1 MAPFLSLGRLRV
13 AVRSRKGFKP
23 RSRAKHGKKHGT
35 KELRGRVERLK
46 TEMEKRSEEQK
57 DIRERQRQVK
67 DKVTAIEAECEELKR
82 ETRFIVQQTAR
93 TQIKLGLMFRIL
105 KARETGHLD
114 EAALLTQMLREIVR
128 FEEEEEEKK
137 G

>member
-23 RSRAKHGKKHGT
+23 RYRAKHHGT
-35 KELRGRVERLK
+35 NELRGRVERLK

-67 DKVTAIEAECEELKR
+67 DKFTAIEAECEELKR

-128 FEEEEEEKK
+128 FEKEEEKE

>member
-1 MAPFLSLGRLRV
+1 MAPFLSLRV
-13 AVRSRKGFKP
+13 AVRSRKGFKSK
-23 RSRAKHGKKHGT
+23 SRAKHGKMRGT

-46 TEMEKRSEEQK
+46 TEMEKRSEERK

>member
-23 RSRAKHGKKHGT
+23 RYRAKHKHGT
-35 KELRGRVERLK
+35 NELRGRVERLK

-67 DKVTAIEAECEELKR
+67 DKFTAIEAECEELKR

-128 FEEEEEEKK
+128 FEKEEEKE